1 MSEAISIYY
10 TPDGNAWANYLNEKL
25 CSEEYNIVANL
36 KDFATASSDIDTT
49 VNVFVITPDF
59 IKLTN
64 WNLMNYFDSSSS
76 LAVLTGVSCDDWA
89 AKVNSSKIDAL
100 SDWCYHELLGEDL
113 DGSVRELIV
122 LIISLYENI
131 ELGAVEHEEETYIN
145 IPADVKIPGRVIKGL
160 PPKKQE
166 NIGSV
171 SDDEVFENSES
182 KENTKYEET
191 TNELN
196 ETGTKEEREEDDI
209 YKPLPPP
216 RPVNTVRYVFRQVKI
231 NIMLTSA
238 YEPRHEKTNVL
249 HMRKQRRRSASRYR
263 AFVFAT

>member
-1 MSEAISIYY
+1 MNQNSRMSEAISIYY
-10 TPDGNAWANYLNEKL
+10 TADGNAWANYLNEKL
-25 CSEEYNIVANL
+25 CSEEYNIVTNL
-36 KDFATASSDIDTT
+36 KDFETASSDIDTK

-100 SDWCYHELLGEDL
+100 NDWCYHELLGEDL

-131 ELGAVEHEEETYIN
+131 ELGAVGPEEETYIN
-145 IPADVKIPGRVIKGL
+145 IPADVKIPGKVIKGL

-166 NIGSV
+166 STGSV
-171 SDDEVFENSES
+171 SDEVFENCES
-182 KENTKYEET
+182 KENTRYDET

-196 ETGTKEEREEDDI
+196 EPGTKVETEEDDI

-231 NIMLTSA
+231 DIMLTCA
-238 YEPRHEKTNVL
+238 YMP
-249 HMRKQRRRSASRYR
+249 
-263 AFVFAT
+263 F